1 MDASCYCIAHN
12 KDSPVLDQTSSM
24 ELDAALHEL
33 GMLSKVTDSRVDYL
47 NEKMRRKRTS
57 NSLSSAPLCVVQMN
71 SKFVTKFS
79 LSRNSCSESDS
90 EGESDDRVCRSPKLS
105 SKLSKVRMEPS
116 VIFDKLRGSDAYR
129 RRHARMYKPYDILWK
144 KRMQTEKDVTDILAA
159 VTADR
164 ASPPTVSR
172 QDSGNKSN
180 PSSPVKSQSYPAS
193 SGSSIV
199 RSRSLDDLEISKLDY
214 SKDDCCCYGRSD
226 IDTVSQ
232 RISKLHVS

>member
-1 MDASCYCIAHN
+1 MDASCYCFAHN
-12 KDSPVLDQTSSM
+12 KDNTVLSDQTSSM

-33 GMLSKVTDSRVDYL
+33 GMLSRVTDSRVDYL
-47 NEKMRRKRTS
+47 NEKLRRKRTS

-79 LSRNSCSESDS
+79 LSRYSCSESDS
-90 EGESDDRVCRSPKLS
+90 EEDDDCVSQKPKRP
-105 SKLSKVRMEPS
+105 SKLPTNRKKWPNASE
-116 VIFDKLRGSDAYR
+116 AYKR
-129 RRHARMYKPYDILWK
+129 RQARMFKPYDVVWRRRCL
-144 KRMQTEKDVTDILAA
+144 RAEPALDDIPSAA
-159 VTADR
+159 AAAAAADR
-164 ASPPTVSR
+164 SSPPTVSR

-180 PSSPVKSQSYPAS
+180 PSSPVKSQSYSPS

-214 SKDDCCCYGRSD
+214 SKDDYCCYGRSD